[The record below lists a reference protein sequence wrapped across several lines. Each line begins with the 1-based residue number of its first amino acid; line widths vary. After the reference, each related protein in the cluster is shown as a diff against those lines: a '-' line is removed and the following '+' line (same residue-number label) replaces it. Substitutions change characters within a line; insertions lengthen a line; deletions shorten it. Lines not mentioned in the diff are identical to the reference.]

1 MEPKKENPILDLSF
15 KFSLEI
21 IKYTER
27 LEQSRK
33 YNISN
38 QLFRSA
44 TSIGANIRESQHAES
59 RADFIHKLKIAS
71 KEAEETTYWLELCH
85 NSENYPECTDLLKQV
100 ESISKILSKII
111 SSSKALLRN

>member
-1 MEPKKENPILDLSF
+1 MEPQKENPILNLSF

-21 IKYTER
+21 IKYTEG
-27 LEQSRK
+27 LEQLRK

-85 NSENYPECTDLLKQV
+85 NSENYPECTNLLKQV

-111 SSSKALLRN
+111 STSKSKLQN